1 MMSLVATDMTEA
13 LLEDLRAMAR
23 IRAFETRV
31 ARQFREG
38 SIPGFVHVSIG
49 QEAVARG
56 VCSALSEHDYIT
68 TTHRG
73 HGHCIAKGADPV
85 AMMAELFGRA
95 TGTCGGKG
103 GSMHIADPHFG
114 ILGAN
119 GIVAAGLPIA
129 VGAGLAA
136 RRRGNGAV
144 AVAFAGEG
152 SVNGGPFHE
161 ALTLAVLWRA
171 PVVFAIENNQ
181 FSEFTR
187 SDEIW
192 RGASLVQRALDYG
205 VAGAERV
212 DGQDVAAVR
221 AATERAVAAARA
233 GKGPSLIEAMT
244 YRVHGHYE
252 GDATPYRDDEEFQEW
267 LDRDPIELALR
278 ALRTAGRA
286 EEAEAAVAAAEEE
299 MDRAVEQGLAAPYP
313 STDTVM
319 EDVYAS

>member
-1 MMSLVATDMTEA
+1 MAEVADPR
-13 LLEDLRAMAR
+13 LEDLREMAR

-38 SIPGFVHVSIG
+38 EIPGFVHVSIG

-56 VCSALSEHDYIT
+56 VCSVLGEHDYIT

-73 HGHCIAKGADPV
+73 HGHCIAKGADPN

-103 GSMHIADPHFG
+103 GSMHIADPRFG

-129 VGAGLAA
+129 VGAALAA
-136 RRRGNGAV
+136 RRRGGGAV

-152 SVNGGPFHE
+152 SVHGGPFHE
-161 ALTLAVLWRA
+161 ALTLAVLWSA
-171 PVVFAIENNQ
+171 PVVFVIENNQ

-187 SDEIW
+187 SEEIW
-192 RGASLVQRALDYG
+192 RGASLVKRALDYG
-205 VAGAERV
+205 LQGAERV
-212 DGQDVAAVR
+212 DGNDVAAVR
-221 AATERAVAAARA
+221 EATARAVATAREGA
-233 GKGPSLIEAMT
+233 GPSLIEALT

-252 GDATPYRDDEEFQEW
+252 GDATPYRDEEEFRQW
-267 LDRDPIELALR
+267 LDRDPLELLARVLR
-278 ALRTAGRA
+278 EEGLGA
-286 EEAEAAVAAAEEE
+286 EVEAALAAPEEE
-299 MDRAVEQGLAAPYP
+299 MDRAVEQGLAADYP
-313 STDTVM
+313 PQSALL
-319 EDVYAS
+319 EDVYA

>member
-1 MMSLVATDMTEA
+1 MTPVAVE
-13 LLEDLRAMAR
+13 LLEDLRPMAR

-31 ARQFREG
+31 SRQFRTATSPASCTCRSARRRSPAG
-38 SIPGFVHVSIG
+38 S
-49 QEAVARG
+49 AR
-56 VCSALSEHDYIT
+56 ALDEHDYIT

-95 TGTCGGKG
+95 TGTCDGKG
-103 GSMHIADPHFG
+103 GSMHIADPRFG

-136 RRRGNGAV
+136 RRRGTDAV

-152 SVNGGPFHE
+152 SVAGGPFHE
-161 ALTLAVLWRA
+161 ALTLAVLWKA

-192 RGASLVQRALDYG
+192 RGAPLVERALAYG
-205 VAGAERV
+205 LVGAERV
-212 DGQDVAAVR
+212 DGNDVVAVR
-221 AATERAVAAARA
+221 AATATRRGRRPRAAR
-233 GKGPSLIEAMT
+233 
-244 YRVHGHYE
+244 
-252 GDATPYRDDEEFQEW
+252 
-267 LDRDPIELALR
+267 
-278 ALRTAGRA
+278 GR
-286 EEAEAAVAAAEEE
+286 
-299 MDRAVEQGLAAPYP
+299 R
-313 STDTVM
+313 
-319 EDVYAS
+319 

>member
-1 MMSLVATDMTEA
+1 LSAVATETNDA
-13 LLEDLRAMAR
+13 LLADLRAMAR

-31 ARQFREG
+31 SRQFREG
-38 SIPGFVHVSIG
+38 NIPGFVHVSIG

-95 TGTCGGKG
+95 SGTCGGKG

-136 RRRGNGAV
+136 RKRGKGAV

-152 SVNGGPFHE
+152 SVNGGSFHE
-161 ALTLAVLWRA
+161 ALTLAVLWKV

-192 RGASLVQRALDYG
+192 RGAPLVQRALDYG

-221 AATERAVAAARA
+221 AATERAVRAARA
-233 GKGPSLIEAMT
+233 GEGPSLIEAMT

-267 LDRDPIELALR
+267 LDRDPVALALQ
-278 ALRTAGRA
+278 ALREAGRG
-286 EEAEAAVAAAEEE
+286 EDAEAAVAAAEEE

-313 STDTVM
+313 STDSVL

>member
-1 MMSLVATDMTEA
+1 MMVTVSTEATEA
-13 LLEDLRAMAR
+13 LLEDLRTMAR

-38 SIPGFVHVSIG
+38 NIPGFVHVSIG

-56 VCSALSEHDYIT
+56 VCSALREHDYIT

-73 HGHCIAKGADPV
+73 HGHCIAKGADPMG
-85 AMMAELFGRA
+85 MMAELFGRA
-95 TGTCGGKG
+95 SGTCGGKG
-103 GSMHIADPHFG
+103 GSMHIADPRFG

-119 GIVAAGLPIA
+119 GIVAAGLPLA

-136 RRRGNGAV
+136 QRRGTDAV

-161 ALTLAVLWRA
+161 ALTLAVLWQA
-171 PVVFAIENNQ
+171 PVVFVIENNQ

-187 SDEIW
+187 SEEIW

-212 DGQDVAAVR
+212 DGQDVGAVR
-221 AATERAVAAARA
+221 EATERAVKAARK

-252 GDATPYRDDEEFQEW
+252 GDATPYRDEAEFQEW

-278 ALRTAGRA
+278 ALREDGRG

-299 MDRAVEQGLAAPYP
+299 MDRAVEQGLAADYP
-313 STDTVM
+313 ATTTVL

>member
-1 MMSLVATDMTEA
+1 MMRSVATEATEA

-38 SIPGFVHVSIG
+38 NIPGFVHVSIG

-56 VCSALSEHDYIT
+56 VCSALQEHDFIT

-73 HGHCIAKGADPV
+73 HGHCLAKGADPV

-119 GIVAAGLPIA
+119 GIVAAGLPLA
-129 VGAGLAA
+129 VGAALAA
-136 RRRGNGAV
+136 KRCRSGAV

-152 SVNGGPFHE
+152 SVSGGPFHE
-161 ALTLAVLWRA
+161 ALTLAVLWEA

-187 SDEIW
+187 SEEIW
-192 RGASLVQRALDYG
+192 RGASLVQRTLDYG

-221 AATERAVAAARA
+221 EATARAVAAARA
-233 GKGPSLIEAMT
+233 GRGPSLIEAMT

-252 GDATPYRDDEEFQEW
+252 GDATPYRDEAEFREW
-267 LDRDPIELALR
+267 LERDPVELALR
-278 ALRTAGRA
+278 ALREAGRG

-299 MDRAVEQGLAAPYP
+299 MDRAVEEGLAAPYP
-313 STDTVM
+313 DVATVT

>member
-1 MMSLVATDMTEA
+1 MMGTVSTEKTEL
-13 LLEDLRAMAR
+13 LLEDLRQMAR

-38 SIPGFVHVSIG
+38 NIPGFVHVSIG

-56 VCSALSEHDYIT
+56 VCSALAEHDYIT

-73 HGHCIAKGADPV
+73 HGHCLAKGADPV

-95 TGTCGGKG
+95 TGTCHGKG
-103 GSMHIADPHFG
+103 GSMHIADPRFG

-119 GIVAAGLPIA
+119 GIVAAGLPLA

-136 RRRGNGAV
+136 RRRGSGAV

-152 SVNGGPFHE
+152 SVNGGSFHE

-187 SDEIW
+187 SEEIW
-192 RGASLVQRALDYG
+192 RGAPLVRRALDYG

-221 AATERAVAAARA
+221 EASERAVAAARA
-233 GKGPSLIEAMT
+233 GEGPSLIEAMT

-252 GDATPYRDDEEFQEW
+252 GDATPYRDDEEFREW
-267 LDRDPIELALR
+267 LDRDPLELARR
-278 ALRTAGRA
+278 ALREAGRG
-286 EEAEAAVAAAEEE
+286 EEAEAALAAAEEE
-299 MDRAVEQGLAAPYP
+299 MERAVEQGLAAEYP
-313 STDTVM
+313 STETVL